1 MMPDIQ
7 RHSFRA
13 MASPCEILLGGLTAA
28 QAQPLFLAAQEEVE
42 RIEKKYSRYRKD
54 SLLSQIND
62 HSLEEP
68 VCCDEETLSLFDNAD
83 VLYHAS
89 NGLFDATSGV
99 LRRVWDFD
107 KQVLPDAAA
116 LAEVLALV
124 EWPAVKREGNR
135 VSLSRPGMELD
146 FGGFGKEYAADCA
159 AKVLIDAGATS
170 GYVNLAGDFHVLGPK
185 PTGEPWA
192 IGIRDPLQSDKI
204 FASISVDKGALTTSG
219 NYERYFELDGKRYC
233 HILNPLSGYPVN
245 YWRSVSVLAPKALL
259 AGSFSTISMLVEE
272 QGRDFLEDSGFSFIA
287 INHQGKIFQKSDS
300 GINS

>member
-1 MMPDIQ
+1 MTLDIQ
-7 RHSFRA
+7 RHTFRA
-13 MASPCEILLGGLTAA
+13 MACHCEVLLGGLTEA

-62 HSLEEP
+62 HSLDEP
-68 VCCDEETLSLFDNAD
+68 VSCDEETLALLDNAE
-83 VLYHAS
+83 VLFSAS

-99 LRRVWDFD
+99 LRRVWNFD
-107 KQVLPDAAA
+107 EPALPDAAA
-116 LAEVLALV
+116 LDEVLALI
-124 EWPAVKREGNR
+124 EWPAVRRYGTK

-159 AKVLIDAGATS
+159 AKVLIDAGANS
-170 GYVNLAGDFHVLGPK
+170 GYVNLAGDFHVIGPK
-185 PTGEPWA
+185 PAGEPWT
-192 IGIRDPLQSDKI
+192 IGIRDPLQADKI
-204 FASISVDKGALTTSG
+204 FASIPVDKGALTTSG

-233 HILNPLSGYPVN
+233 HILNPRNGYPVN

-259 AGSFSTISMLVEE
+259 AGSFSTIAMLMEE
-272 QGRDFLEDSGFSFIA
+272 QGRDFLEDSGFPFIA
-287 INHQGKIFQKSDS
+287 IDHQGQIFQKSAS